1 MFAVIEDDE
10 SSRRILTRVVEKV
23 SENEVIDFASAEAF
37 LRDAK
42 VNNYELKG
50 IFLDIELP
58 GISGIEAI
66 SYIKKIEGFE
76 NTPIIMCSSSQD
88 KLTIVK
94 ALKAGAVNF
103 LVKPLSKDIIVKTI
117 NSLKVS

>member
-10 SSRRILTRVVEKV
+10 SSRRILSRVVEKV
-23 SENEVIDFASAEAF
+23 SENDVIDFASAESF
-37 LRDAK
+37 IRHVK
-42 VNNYELKG
+42 VNSYDLKG

-58 GISGIEAI
+58 GISGIDAI
-66 SYIKKIEGFE
+66 GLIKEIEGLE
-76 NTPIIMCSSSQD
+76 NTPIVMCSMMQD
-88 KLTIVK
+88 KLTIIQ
-94 ALKAGAVNF
+94 AIKAGAANF